1 MVLPLLSDHRVKS
14 AFIFQIRLPEPSLE
28 GRTNMTKPT
37 PDWSIPE
44 NLAELLDADE
54 DGIWEDD
61 SWDPILLSVM
71 KDTVYRGRP
80 IPLAWQIEFEPA
92 GPGFEAANEKLAAL
106 GVDPDGYGWATL
118 IQLVAEKYHPEM
130 AKELQFGD
138 TEESACVVWVESE
151 DMCRQ
156 LIQMTWRLIN
166 AE

>member
-1 MVLPLLSDHRVKS
+1 
-14 AFIFQIRLPEPSLE
+14 
-28 GRTNMTKPT
+28 
-37 PDWSIPE
+37 
-44 NLAELLDADE
+44 
-54 DGIWEDD
+54 
-61 SWDPILLSVM
+61 M

-92 GPGFEAANEKLAAL
+92 GSGFEAANEKLAAL

-118 IQLVAEKYHPEM
+118 IQRVAEKYYPEM

-138 TEESACVVWVESE
+138 TEGSACVVWVESE
-151 DMCRQ
+151 DMSRQ

>member
-1 MVLPLLSDHRVKS
+1 
-14 AFIFQIRLPEPSLE
+14 
-28 GRTNMTKPT
+28 MTKST

-54 DGIWEDD
+54 DGIWEND

-71 KDTVYRGRP
+71 KDTMYRGLP
-80 IPLAWQIEFEPA
+80 IPLAWQIEFDPT
-92 GPGFEAANEKLAAL
+92 GPGFKAANEKLATL
-106 GVDPDGYGWATL
+106 GMDPDGYGWATL
-118 IQLVAEKYHPEM
+118 IQCIAEEYHPEM

-156 LIQMTWRLIN
+156 LIQMAWRLIN
-166 AE
+166 AS